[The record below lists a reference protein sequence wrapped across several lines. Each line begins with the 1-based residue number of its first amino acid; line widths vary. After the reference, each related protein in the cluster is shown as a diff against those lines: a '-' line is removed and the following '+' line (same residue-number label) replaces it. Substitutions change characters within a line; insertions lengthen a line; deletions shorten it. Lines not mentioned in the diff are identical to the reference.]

1 MLSIIDFDNWLID
14 KNNNHLIQKINIVFN
29 KPLDNTKGAHFVHDV
44 RVSNLK
50 EVKGQ
55 VKLKIRK
62 NIEGDCVS
70 IIRSMKVTLN
80 KANKL
85 KFETLD
91 STIVLID
98 KNGKKVHSILNKKP
112 NETNE
117 FACEAI
123 GVSKAV
129 LNNVIFCHQEDAN
142 WPMDEGKK
150 LKEKF
155 DAIFDTTEYDIA
167 IDKLIASRK
176 LLLTNQK
183 LSGKRF
189 SYLFLFQLPLV
200 LKRSNDLKKKLNLN
214 ISYTKT
220 DTQLFIIYSNQQ
232 ILYS

>member
-1 MLSIIDFDNWLID
+1 
-14 KNNNHLIQKINIVFN
+14 
-29 KPLDNTKGAHFVHDV
+29 
-44 RVSNLK
+44 
-50 EVKGQ
+50 
-55 VKLKIRK
+55 
-62 NIEGDCVS
+62 
-70 IIRSMKVTLN
+70 MKVTLN

-200 LKRSNDLKKKLNLN
+200 LKRSNGLKKK
-214 ISYTKT
+214 IKFKY
-220 DTQLFIIYSNQQ
+220 IIYKNRYPIIYHIFQPTNI
-232 ILYS
+232 ILLKNEFLLIYAPV